1 MLQSHFSWI
10 LNDDQIL
17 KLYFFSET
25 LKKRSQKKSATIGK
39 RVKSKSNK
47 EDKDISKLDDNA
59 KEVAIKFKAGCECHE
74 QNCFQGKHSH
84 LQGSSG
90 ISLVFIGQTVQLNH

>member
-1 MLQSHFSWI
+1 MP
-10 LNDDQIL
+10 NC
-17 KLYFFSET
+17 FSET
-25 LKKRSQKKSATIGK
+25 PKKRSPKKSSTSGK
-39 RVKSKSNK
+39 KLKSKSNK

-74 QNCFQGKHSH
+74 QNCFQGKHSN